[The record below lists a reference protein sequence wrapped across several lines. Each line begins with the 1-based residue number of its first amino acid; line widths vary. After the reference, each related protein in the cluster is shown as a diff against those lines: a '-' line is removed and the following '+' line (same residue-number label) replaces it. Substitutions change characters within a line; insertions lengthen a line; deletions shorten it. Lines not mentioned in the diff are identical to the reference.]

1 MMGAIVIT
9 DEMARAWQ
17 AVAAKKT
24 SWILCDEI
32 NRPDGNR
39 SGA

>member
-1 MMGAIVIT
+1 MGAIAIT

-24 SWILCDEI
+24 KL
-32 NRPDGNR
+32 GFM
-39 SGA
+39 